1 MLARPTPRIQGTI
14 RFEEELA
21 HGANAGLK
29 KAVAWVQPIKKKY
42 PDVSFA
48 DIATLGGV
56 VAIETLG
63 GPQIA
68 WHAGRVDSMDP
79 KDVTEDGRLPAA
91 DKGDPKATGAGLRD
105 IFYRMG
111 FNDQEI
117 VALSGAHALG
127 RCHADAS
134 GYVGPWSPTPVTF
147 NNAYYTLLNNV
158 KWTPKKWDGP
168 AQFEDPSG
176 SLMMLP
182 SDIVLTT
189 DKSFKKYVD
198 VYAKDEKK
206 FFADFSSAFTK
217 LQELG
222 TVGLVDV

>member
-1 MLARPTPRIQGTI
+1 MQMDGGSQKGTI

-48 DIATLGGV
+48 DIATLSGV

-63 GPQIA
+63 GPKIA

-105 IFYRMG
+105 TFYRMG
-111 FNDQEI
+111 FNGE
-117 VALSGAHALG
+117 
-127 RCHADAS
+127 
-134 GYVGPWSPTPVTF
+134 
-147 NNAYYTLLNNV
+147 
-158 KWTPKKWDGP
+158 
-168 AQFEDPSG
+168 
-176 SLMMLP
+176 
-182 SDIVLTT
+182 
-189 DKSFKKYVD
+189 
-198 VYAKDEKK
+198 
-206 FFADFSSAFTK
+206 
-217 LQELG
+217 
-222 TVGLVDV
+222 